1 MECPFANPL
10 ITSQQARKA
19 VEAVEAVK
27 AILQHKPVLKL
38 SKL

>member
-1 MECPFANPL
+1 MECPFANPI

-19 VEAVEAVK
+19 VEAVEA
-27 AILQHKPVLKL
+27 ILQHKPVLKL